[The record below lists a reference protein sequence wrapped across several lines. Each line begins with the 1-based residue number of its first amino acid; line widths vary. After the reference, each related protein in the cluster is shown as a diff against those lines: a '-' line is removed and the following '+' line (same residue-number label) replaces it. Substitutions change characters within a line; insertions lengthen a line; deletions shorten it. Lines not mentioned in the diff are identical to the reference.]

1 MAHPC
6 DYHFYALAQK
16 VLPDHAITIGPRG
29 VWVCVVGR
37 EVMSVR
43 EWNACVHYAY
53 EPLARFPTTSRG
65 KS

>member
-1 MAHPC
+1 MLSPQA
-6 DYHFYALAQK
+6 
-16 VLPDHAITIGPRG
+16 PRG
-29 VWVCVVGR
+29 VWVCVVGVLRR

-53 EPLARFPTTSRG
+53 EPLARFPTTSRS